1 MNQVDYHVPYPQTAS
16 SARSGLID
24 NLQQQAEE
32 TSGIFSGS
40 PWLGIRAIMQET
52 SKLRDALNE
61 SVKCFA
67 MRNEELCELRNSVRS
82 LDHYIRHFS
91 DRVEAGEFSDSLKKR
106 VFDLEDKAE
115 EMSYDFN
122 VYDERVTDA
131 LRNERLIDRRL
142 SDVEFMLDTLEGR
155 MISYENEC
163 NSFYDY
169 VRDCFKEL
177 SFEQEDMKGQMDDF
191 RKSFTSPVYDLSPS
205 DEDEEDDDLEDRV
218 TCHLNDIEAK
228 VHETSARN
236 DALLSAVSRII
247 SFLVPFGLDSEDIG
261 TVLMEKDNHNEDDD
275 LTF

>member
-1 MNQVDYHVPYPQTAS
+1 M
-16 SARSGLID
+16 
-24 NLQQQAEE
+24 
-32 TSGIFSGS
+32 
-40 PWLGIRAIMQET
+40 
-52 SKLRDALNE
+52 RDALNE

-106 VFDLEDKAE
+106 VFDLEDKVE

-205 DEDEEDDDLEDRV
+205 DEDEEDEEDDDLEDRV

-261 TVLMEKDNHNEDDD
+261 TVLMEKDNHNEDDK